1 MSEDR
6 YAPIF
11 EAPVKKL
18 NFVNGQFEFSW
29 NGRWFKTLEAA
40 QAAQT
45 VAFQELRDRGVDVA
59 ERLGEVEARYTAHI
73 AEMDEVIKAAVDS
86 GDWSN
91 VPADVI
97 RHKAIGIIVSSLP
110 YVAKRKVS
118 HEIEFISAEC
128 VYGMH
133 FFKDVF
139 AGIRDFWGGGRSAA
153 TQKVLRDARRVAI
166 TELRREALLVGADAV
181 LGVSLDYHEMTG
193 GGKNGMIMLVAAGT
207 AVKLEEVGE

>member
-1 MSEDR
+1 VSEDR

-139 AGIRDFWGGGRSAA
+139 AGIRDFWGGEKCRNTEGLARRKKSCNHRTETRGTIGR
-153 TQKVLRDARRVAI
+153 RRRGARRVPG
-166 TELRREALLVGADAV
+166 LPRNDWRREERHDHVGCGRNRRQA
-181 LGVSLDYHEMTG
+181 
-193 GGKNGMIMLVAAGT
+193 
-207 AVKLEEVGE
+207 